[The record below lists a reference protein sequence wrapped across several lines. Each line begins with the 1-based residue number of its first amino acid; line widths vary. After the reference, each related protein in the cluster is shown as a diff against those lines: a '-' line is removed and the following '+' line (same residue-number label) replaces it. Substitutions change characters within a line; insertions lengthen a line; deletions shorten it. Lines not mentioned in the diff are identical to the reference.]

1 MSVHIGEVTS
11 EVTATTAEA
20 LPTTDPQTNPWQERM
35 RIEATLERLA
45 RDRLRTATG
54 DE

>member
-11 EVTATTAEA
+11 EVTATTAEP
-20 LPTTDPQTNPWQERM
+20 LPSAEPAPSVWQERV
-35 RIEATLERLA
+35 RIEAILERLA

>member
-11 EVTATTAEA
+11 EVTATTAEQQSRPA
-20 LPTTDPQTNPWQERM
+20 ESVWQERERM
-35 RIEATLERLA
+35 EATLERLG

>member
-11 EVTATTAEA
+11 EVTATTAEPYPSPEPA
-20 LPTTDPQTNPWQERM
+20 PSVWHERA
-35 RIEATLERLA
+35 RTEAMLERIA

-54 DE
+54 DD

>member
-11 EVTATTAEA
+11 EVTATTAEP
-20 LPTTDPQTNPWQERM
+20 LPTTEPPPNVWQERV
-35 RIEATLERLA
+35 RIEAMLERLE
-45 RDRLRTATG
+45 RDRRRTATG

>member
-11 EVTATTAEA
+11 DVTATSAEPV
-20 LPTTDPQTNPWQERM
+20 PTTAPPPTVWQERV

-45 RDRLRTATG
+45 RDRQRTATG